1 MRMSNEDKNALIN
14 QNNQFDRQDK
24 LARMASDE
32 YYGNALNCDGDYRV
46 SRRVRESGYDANGE
60 YWEEQK

>member
-32 YYGNALNCDGDYRV
+32 YYGNTLNCDEDYRA

-60 YWEEQK
+60 YWEE